1 MHEGHRK
8 RMIDKLLSDPNVLSD
23 HELLEIL
30 LFYAIPRK
38 NVNET
43 AHNLLDALGNLQNVF
58 SCDHE
63 SLADIDGIG
72 DRSAALF
79 VLINQRKNCKF
90 SQKARTAHQ
99 LRDYSQISDRFFQ
112 TA

>member
-43 AHNLLDALGNLQNVF
+43 AHNLLDALGNLQNV
-58 SCDHE
+58 
-63 SLADIDGIG
+63 LVATTK
-72 DRSAALF
+72 ALP
-79 VLINQRKNCKF
+79 
-90 SQKARTAHQ
+90 
-99 LRDYSQISDRFFQ
+99 IS
-112 TA
+112 TE